1 MVHTITTGFIVS
13 TKTVHLQHC
22 TQNCAK
28 IKPQVSTSDKLWKRK
43 IFNRIEFP
51 EQLYMDRYEYANRD
65 VSRKAFQ
72 TRQTIEH
79 GLFENDKAQ
88 IKLVNPGGN
97 DVNIQKA
104 LNCINLLGKL

>member
-1 MVHTITTGFIVS
+1 
-13 TKTVHLQHC
+13 
-22 TQNCAK
+22 
-28 IKPQVSTSDKLWKRK
+28 
-43 IFNRIEFP
+43 
-51 EQLYMDRYEYANRD
+51 MDRYEYANRD
-65 VSRKAFQ
+65 VARKAFQ

-104 LNCINLLGKL
+104 LNCINLLGKFWNKLYTQVLSSQILFQFIYFGKL